1 MIYVTDCF
9 HSHVQYQMRKKK
21 RYCIK
26 FYIGIG
32 FTVGLLVFVLGSQFF
47 IPTCPPWSGLWYA
60 SYILLCATPKVCVS
74 LSHVYQLALGGV
86 SVSPSRL
93 IQVSVIMSVERCH
106 FVVLAHLLYQCIR
119 LSPSLPLSHSVT
131 LLWRMWWKWLFNH
144 AERSTNQR
152 ARAEWFKGLFRAQLE
167 GEGKGGR
174 QGGRRGEERD
184 RRVGVWLLNGAGH
197 LSCTYHWS
205 RFTNNCP
212 W

>member
-1 MIYVTDCF
+1 
-9 HSHVQYQMRKKK
+9 MRKKT

-32 FTVGLLVFVLGSQFF
+32 FTVGVLVFVLGSQFF
-47 IPTCPPWSGLWYA
+47 MGYPALHTCPWWSGLWHSIA
-60 SYILLCATPKVCVS
+60 SYIQLCATPKVCVS
-74 LSHVYQLALGGV
+74 CSHVYQLALDGV
-86 SVSPSRL
+86 SVSPSSL
-93 IQVSVIMSVERCH
+93 IQVSVIMGVEGCH
-106 FVVLAHLLYQCIR
+106 LVVLAHLLYQCIC

-174 QGGRRGEERD
+174 RREREREERD
-184 RRVGVWLLNGAGH
+184 RQVGVWLLNGAGH